1 MARKAFLLR
10 LDPAL
15 HDALQRWAE
24 DDLRSLN
31 GQIEYLLRDALHR
44 RGRHPRLPPPRSQ
57 DPGAPGSGK

>member
-31 GQIEYLLRDALHR
+31 GQIEYLLRDALQR
-44 RGRHPRLPPPRSQ
+44 RGRHPSPHPPH

>member
-31 GQIEYLLRDALHR
+31 GQIEYLLREALKR
-44 RGRHPRLPPPRSQ
+44 RGRHPGHHPPP